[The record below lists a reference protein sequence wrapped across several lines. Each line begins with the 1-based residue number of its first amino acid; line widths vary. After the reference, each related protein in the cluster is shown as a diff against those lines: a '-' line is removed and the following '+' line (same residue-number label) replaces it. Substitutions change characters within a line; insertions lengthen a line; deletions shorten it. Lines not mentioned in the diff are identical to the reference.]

1 MIAATP
7 TPPYYAVIFTS
18 QRSDGDHG
26 YAGTAARMLELAQR
40 QPGFLGVESAR
51 EDGLGI
57 TVSYWQSEVAIR
69 AWREDLQ
76 HAEARQKGR
85 SDWYSA
91 FTARI
96 ARVERDYGFARAET
110 SGSAKALR

>member
-1 MIAATP
+1 VIAATP

-18 QRSDGDHG
+18 QRRDGDQG
-26 YAGTAARMLELAQR
+26 YAETAARMLERAQR

-57 TVSYWQSEVAIR
+57 TVSYWESEAAIR

-76 HAEARQKGR
+76 HSAARERGR
-85 SDWYSA
+85 ADWYSA

-96 ARVERDYGFARAET
+96 ARVERDYGFTQAET
-110 SGSAKALR
+110 SGSANPLR